1 MSDSDDPNPYVNP
14 ELPPE
19 MASIHNEDLIGGTL
33 FGKHDLFEIL
43 LLKNRWKIVYI
54 KETNSSAS
62 YLISNL

>member
-1 MSDSDDPNPYVNP
+1 MSDSDDPNLYVNP

-43 LLKNRWKIVYI
+43 LLLI
-54 KETNSSAS
+54 KVKLNT
-62 YLISNL
+62 I

>member
-43 LLKNRWKIVYI
+43 LLLI
-54 KETNSSAS
+54 KVKLNT
-62 YLISNL
+62 I